1 MDRPATHSDYLSG
14 VRAELGYSYVRGS
27 HWFLVLQGGLAAS

>member
-1 MDRPATHSDYLSG
+1 MDDPATHADNLSS